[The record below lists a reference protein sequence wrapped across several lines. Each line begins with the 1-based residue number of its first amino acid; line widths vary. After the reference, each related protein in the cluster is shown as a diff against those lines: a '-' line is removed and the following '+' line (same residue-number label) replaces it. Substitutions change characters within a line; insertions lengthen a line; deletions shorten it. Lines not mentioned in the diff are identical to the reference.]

1 MDFLIVDDDIMIVKG
16 LAAIINQ
23 FDIDDC
29 HITTAFNAIDALKIL
44 SSKGTDLLITDIDMP
59 CMNGLDL
66 IKEAQDKQYCKHFVI
81 LTGYEKFDFV
91 RQALR
96 YKVNDYLLKPIN
108 KEEFKNIV
116 LKVENELSGAGEAP
130 LSSNLCDLPIY
141 KVLNSAQGCSDKFRR
156 ILAYIQAH
164 FTIDISLEQ
173 IGSAFNLNPHYI
185 CSLFQNEL
193 NTTFLYFLDC
203 VRLDKSIELL
213 VKNKEAGIKYV
224 ATASG
229 FMNERHFYKVF
240 KKRIGD
246 TPGQFRKK
254 YSPGDLVQQ

>member
-1 MDFLIVDDDIMIVKG
+1 MDFLIVDDDVMIVKG
-16 LAAIINQ
+16 LTTIIKQ
-23 FDIDDC
+23 FNIENC

-44 SSKGTDLLITDIDMP
+44 GSKGTDLLITDIDMP

-66 IKEAQDKQYCKHFVI
+66 IREAQEKQYCKHFVI

-108 KEEFKNIV
+108 KEEFKTII
-116 LKVENELSGAGEAP
+116 LKVESELAGTGNAS
-130 LSSNLCDLPIY
+130 LSAGLYDLSIY
-141 KVLNSAQGCSDKFRR
+141 KVLNKARGCSDKFRK
-156 ILAYIQAH
+156 ITEYIYSH
-164 FTIDISLEQ
+164 FTIDLSLEQ
-173 IGSAFNLNPHYI
+173 IGAAFDLNPNYI

-203 VRLDKSIELL
+203 VRLSKSIDLL
-213 VKNKEAGIKYV
+213 LSNKNAGIKHV
-224 ATASG
+224 AMSSG

-246 TPGQFRKK
+246 TPGQFRQK
-254 YSPGDLVQQ
+254 YTSTDLIS

>member
-1 MDFLIVDDDIMIVKG
+1 MDFLIVDDDVMIVKG
-16 LAAIINQ
+16 LTAIINQ
-23 FDIDDC
+23 FNIENC
-29 HITTAFNAIDALKIL
+29 HITTAFNAVDALKIL
-44 SSKGTDLLITDIDMP
+44 GSKGTDLLITDIDMP

-66 IKEAQDKQYCKHFVI
+66 IKEAQEKQYCKHFVI
-81 LTGYEKFDFV
+81 LTGYERFDFV

-108 KEEFKNIV
+108 KDEFRNII
-116 LKVENELSGAGEAP
+116 LKVESELSGAGNASPNSSLYE
-130 LSSNLCDLPIY
+130 LSIY
-141 KVLNSAQGCSDKFRR
+141 KILNSARNCSDKFRK
-156 ILAYIQAH
+156 ITEYIYSH

-173 IGSAFNLNPHYI
+173 IGTAFDLNPNYI

-203 VRLDKSIELL
+203 VRLSKSIELL
-213 VKNKEAGIKYV
+213 LSSKNAGIKHV

-246 TPGQFRKK
+246 TPGQFRQK
-254 YSPGDLVQQ
+254 YSSRDLIS